1 MTRQPSLLKLKQKP
15 CSVSKSAACHRASH
29 GELAEL
35 EVSWRAGELEDA
47 EIGRQNQH
55 VRVDVE
61 SREADHVPLLEKKRP
76 FLKSR

>member
-1 MTRQPSLLKLKQKP
+1 MLMLEQNP
-15 CSVSKSAACHRASH
+15 CSVSKSAACQRANH
-29 GELAEL
+29 GELAKL
-35 EVSWRAGELEDA
+35 EAPWRAGELEDA
-47 EIGRQNQH
+47 EIEHQNQH